1 MGSLVCEGG
10 LGECGGRMLVG
21 WYEGLLAE
29 GFRWWRLRGACWGCA
44 GGCMGGGTWL
54 DAEAVKGGLV
64 AGGWRERVS
73 CTVVAF
79 GVCCWDGVVVGVYCW
94 LLAGCWGLVVAVA
107 SVAIS
112 SGGGSEGSVGRWWCG
127 WVVCWF
133 VRPCWGVP
141 YFPVECVPVGGD
153 SVGGRVWSI
162 SSGSA
167 RIIWHRCSRVGS
179 RPGGQL
185 GVGWSWL
192 HRQHTQ

>member
-1 MGSLVCEGG
+1 MGSLVCASG
-10 LGECGGRMLVG
+10 LGGCGGRMLVG

-29 GFRWWRLRGACWGCA
+29 GFRWWRLRGACWGWA

-112 SGGGSEGSVGRWWCG
+112 GGGGSEGSVG
-127 WVVCWF
+127 
-133 VRPCWGVP
+133 
-141 YFPVECVPVGGD
+141 
-153 SVGGRVWSI
+153 
-162 SSGSA
+162 
-167 RIIWHRCSRVGS
+167 
-179 RPGGQL
+179 
-185 GVGWSWL
+185 
-192 HRQHTQ
+192 